1 VRRGRLPPA
10 ASRPTPRTAPC
21 QCSPFDSRQGAGA
34 FNQPLNWDTS
44 KVTSMRFMFDVR
56 SSPCPDPCVQ
66 SDPPL
71 HAACAAVARRL
82 PHLPRTAPR
91 MRLSMRPPPPFD
103 SRQHAYAFNQP
114 LSWDLSSLT
123 EIGYMFFVRSSP
135 CPLTHIALGPCPA
148 RCIHRGCFPPL
159 PHLAPRPHL
168 APHRILSFRLSAVHR
183 LLVRRQQAV
192 DSLRMGGLLGLR
204 LHPIQ

>member
-1 VRRGRLPPA
+1 MRRGRLPPA

-82 PHLPRTAPR
+82 PHLPRTAPYAPEYA
-91 MRLSMRPPPPFD
+91 PPPP
-103 SRQHAYAFNQP
+103 
-114 LSWDLSSLT
+114 L
-123 EIGYMFFVRSSP
+123 
-135 CPLTHIALGPCPA
+135 
-148 RCIHRGCFPPL
+148 
-159 PHLAPRPHL
+159 
-168 APHRILSFRLSAVHR
+168 RLSAARVRVQSAAELGPLQPHR
-183 LLVRRQQAV
+183 DWLHVLCALLPVPSDPYCTRALPRTLHSPRVLPASPPPSSQAA
-192 DSLRMGGLLGLR
+192 SRPAPYTLLSTLGSTQT
-204 LHPIQ
+204 PCPTTTSG